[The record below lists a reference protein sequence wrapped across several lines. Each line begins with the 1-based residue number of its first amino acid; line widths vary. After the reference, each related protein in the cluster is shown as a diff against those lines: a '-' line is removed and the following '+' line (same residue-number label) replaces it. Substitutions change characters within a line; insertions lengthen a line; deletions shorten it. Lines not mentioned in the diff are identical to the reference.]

1 MPTIVNL
8 NLGGSVPAAYCPYNL
23 YVRPLTSLGGSCPYT
38 LRIGG
43 LDEYTA
49 TVAASLG
56 NITGTFSGGLTNPSS
71 ATITGTL
78 AGITATLNA
87 NFVPAT
93 VVNPQFTGAL
103 TGVLSGVTGSFVTQ
117 PNAAGTLAATLA
129 DMTGAGVAVYT
140 DHYRIVLDG
149 VVGEVTATGWS
160 GGVGIPPDS
169 FLNITLAGA
178 TGAFT
183 GNIVYAITATLDGML
198 EGPTLL
204 LNGQT
209 QIEGNLAATLDAVTG
224 EWVADHPLHI
234 SASDSIHITEAAS
247 VDFAWA
253 SYETIDLVDVGGLLV
268 HLELPVASE
277 ALALT
282 ETGSVGV
289 FLTSFDLLH
298 LIETPAF
305 AYAPAGEDAIRVS
318 DSGEAQIAV
327 SWDGLDTL
335 SVGDEG
341 SLLYYCVSAES
352 LTLTE
357 TVTVEL
363 HASCISSDA
372 ITVAESG
379 SLTLQQ
385 MLVSVEAFSLLEA
398 GESVIAVTLDS
409 TEPFTVHEQ
418 WGVIGGS
425 LDTGAC
431 WVLSA
436 DTATVSRYTE
446 FPFSSITQFG
456 DVVLLANAQ
465 GLYRLTGST
474 DAGAPIV
481 AAAVTGLQDF
491 GTRLLKRMP
500 TATVD
505 YDLQGDLTLAM
516 TVVNEQGIKDTVRY
530 NVLKV
535 KEGVVDQG
543 RGIRFRWRQLRIEG
557 SAPWTLYKTDEFP
570 QILSRRY
577 GGD

>member
-1 MPTIVNL
+1 M
-8 NLGGSVPAAYCPYNL
+8 
-23 YVRPLTSLGGSCPYT
+23 
-38 LRIGG
+38 
-43 LDEYTA
+43 
-49 TVAASLG
+49 
-56 NITGTFSGGLTNPSS
+56 
-71 ATITGTL
+71 
-78 AGITATLNA
+78 
-87 NFVPAT
+87 
-93 VVNPQFTGAL
+93 
-103 TGVLSGVTGSFVTQ
+103 
-117 PNAAGTLAATLA
+117 
-129 DMTGAGVAVYT
+129 
-140 DHYRIVLDG
+140 
-149 VVGEVTATGWS
+149 
-160 GGVGIPPDS
+160 
-169 FLNITLAGA
+169 
-178 TGAFT
+178 
-183 GNIVYAITATLDGML
+183 
-198 EGPTLL
+198 
-204 LNGQT
+204 
-209 QIEGNLAATLDAVTG
+209 
-224 EWVADHPLHI
+224 
-234 SASDSIHITEAAS
+234 
-247 VDFAWA
+247 
-253 SYETIDLVDVGGLLV
+253 
-268 HLELPVASE
+268 
-277 ALALT
+277 
-282 ETGSVGV
+282 
-289 FLTSFDLLH
+289 
-298 LIETPAF
+298 
-305 AYAPAGEDAIRVS
+305 
-318 DSGEAQIAV
+318 
-327 SWDGLDTL
+327 
-335 SVGDEG
+335 
-341 SLLYYCVSAES
+341 YYCVSAES

-425 LDTGAC
+425 LDTGEC

-543 RGIRFRWRQLRIEG
+543 RGIRFRWRQLRI
-557 SAPWTLYKTDEFP
+557 
-570 QILSRRY
+570 LSLIHI
-577 GGD
+577 